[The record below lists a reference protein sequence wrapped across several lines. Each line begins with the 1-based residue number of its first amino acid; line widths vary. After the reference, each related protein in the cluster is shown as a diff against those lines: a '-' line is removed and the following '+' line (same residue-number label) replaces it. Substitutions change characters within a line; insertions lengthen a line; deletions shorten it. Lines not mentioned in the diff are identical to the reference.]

1 MKPTPLPNPPPPR
14 KAKDSPTAAALLG
27 ALLLQIGNEEMDES
41 QKARGR
47 SLLQTAKESPEAK
60 TAKFQR
66 AIKKAS
72 KVLARKPGQK

>member
-1 MKPTPLPNPPPPR
+1 LKPTQPQNPPPPR

-27 ALLLQIGNEEMDES
+27 ALLLQIGNEEADES
-41 QKARGR
+41 QRARGR
-47 SLLQTAKESPEAK
+47 SLLQTAKDNPAAK

-66 AIKKAS
+66 AIKKAA